1 MRAWTGVSTLMV
13 WMAATAAAQPPPTAA
28 PAIVC
33 KADAGWNDPA
43 TPRHVYGNIWY
54 VGTCGVTALLVTS
67 DGGHVLIDAATEQ
80 AAPQIAANIKTVG
93 FKLSDV
99 KLMLA
104 THAHLDHAGG
114 FAALQRESGATV
126 VSRGLDAAAIE
137 RGKGD
142 RSDPQFLSIDGFP
155 AATKVRRVADGETVK
170 LGPLAFMAQAT
181 PGHTPGSTSWTWD
194 SCEGGRCLHFVYAD
208 SVSAISDDA
217 YRYTDEAQHPG
228 VVAAFRKSLA
238 RLSELPC
245 DVLLTP
251 HPSVSNMFARIGPAA
266 TQPLSDAHACRALAV
281 QAGETLDK
289 RIARE
294 HATRKDQ

>member
-1 MRAWTGVSTLMV
+1 MRVSACVSTLILC
-13 WMAATAAAQPPPTAA
+13 MAAAAAAQPPPTAA

-43 TPRHVYGNIWY
+43 TPRHIYGNLWY
-54 VGTCGVTALLVTS
+54 VGTCGVTTLLVTS
-67 DGGHVLIDAATEQ
+67 ASGHVLIDAATEQ
-80 AAPQIAANIKTVG
+80 AAPQIAANIKALG
-93 FKLSDV
+93 FKLGDV

-114 FAALQRESGATV
+114 FAALQRASGATV

-137 RGKGD
+137 RGQGD
-142 RSDPQFLSIDGFP
+142 RSDPQLLSIDGFP
-155 AATKVRRVADGETVK
+155 AANKVRRVTDGETVT

-194 SCEGGRCLHFVYAD
+194 SCEGGRCLHIVYAD
-208 SVSAISDDA
+208 SVSAISDEV

-228 VVAAFRKSLA
+228 VVAAFRRSLA

-251 HPSVSNMFARIGPAA
+251 HPSVSQMFARIGPNA
-266 TQPLSDAHACRALAV
+266 TQPLSDPNACRALAV

-289 RIARE
+289 RIAKEKR
-294 HATRKDQ
+294 